1 MFYLYL
7 QVLMIISYGTRQTV
21 QLVSLNKVL
30 TVSVIECPL
39 SGTNIAELD
48 FF

>member
-21 QLVSLNKVL
+21 QLVSLN

-39 SGTNIAELD
+39 SGTNIAEPD